1 MILLIQIILEKNQ
14 KIVKINNKIFN
25 KNKKSF
31 IILTIVRK

>member
-14 KIVKINNKIFN
+14 KIVKINNKILN